1 MRTGLSPY
9 KYKRIA
15 EESLRNALRLHFDSI
30 LLFVNG
36 SFPSAFQLSVL
47 ALEELAKAQWID
59 HYFYSSMTNEGLP
72 DNEFEQE
79 WLMLLYSHPEKQ
91 FAFVARNI
99 FEYSPKLVRFIKS
112 KKLEQK
118 KQQAVYVG
126 LERAGRRVNTNSRI
140 STPMRIKEQD
150 AKQIIS
156 LVNQEFVDIHS
167 LIARNDM
174 YFGIAELDA
183 IINPDEHQFIFAWPH
198 KSGLKS
204 HRFRKQH
211 IAEATNGV

>member
-1 MRTGLSPY
+1 MRTKLSAY
-9 KYKRIA
+9 KFKRIA
-15 EESLRNALRLHFDSI
+15 KESLRNSLRLHSDSI
-30 LLFVNG
+30 LLYVSG

-47 ALEELAKAQWID
+47 AMEELAKAQWVD
-59 HYFYSSMTNEGLP
+59 HYYYSAVTNEGFP
-72 DNEFEQE
+72 HADFEQE
-79 WLMLLYSHPEKQ
+79 WLSLLYFHPEKQ

-112 KKLEQK
+112 RKLEHK

-126 LERAGRRVNTNSRI
+126 LEKVGRKVDTNSRI
-140 STPMRIKEQD
+140 STPTRIKEHD

-156 LVNQEFVDIHS
+156 LVNQEFVDIYN
-167 LIARNDM
+167 LITLNDM
-174 YFGIAELDA
+174 YFGIAELDT

-204 HRFRKQH
+204 RRYRKQH
-211 IAEATNGV
+211 IAKSV